1 MAGSILTYIKV
12 SSSMY
17 NLPTYYPAVKREGW
31 LDIFQ
36 DKLLWKTKQQFLA
49 FSTRHIKH
57 LTAKEQNNL
66 HDSLIW
72 NFFLI
77 YWRNSSNIEVNP
89 SFPPVRYITMCIY
102 CQFIG
107 TKILYQSNVM
117 HIRTITASFSKYV
130 DVHYCQFRYM

>member
-17 NLPTYYPAVKREGW
+17 NLPAYYPAVKREGW

-49 FSTRHIKH
+49 LSTRHIKH

-77 YWRNSSNIEVNP
+77 YWRNSSDFEVNV

-102 CQFIG
+102 CQFRYKN
-107 TKILYQSNVM
+107 TLSVKCNAYQN
-117 HIRTITASFSKYV
+117 
-130 DVHYCQFRYM
+130 HYC